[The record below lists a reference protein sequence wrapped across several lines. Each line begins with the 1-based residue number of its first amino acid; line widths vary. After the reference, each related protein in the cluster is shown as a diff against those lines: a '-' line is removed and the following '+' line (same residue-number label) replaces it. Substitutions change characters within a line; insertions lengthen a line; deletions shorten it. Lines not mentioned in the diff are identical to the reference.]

1 MPNNI
6 SYRNRGKQVRN
17 LMRINNIR
25 TKIIFKLN
33 KKESNIE
40 KKIIEEYS
48 DKKIKQN
55 HHSHILH

>member
-1 MPNNI
+1 
-6 SYRNRGKQVRN
+6 
-17 LMRINNIR
+17 MRINNIR

-48 DKKIKQN
+48 DKKNKTKPPLPYSTLDYRIV
-55 HHSHILH
+55 